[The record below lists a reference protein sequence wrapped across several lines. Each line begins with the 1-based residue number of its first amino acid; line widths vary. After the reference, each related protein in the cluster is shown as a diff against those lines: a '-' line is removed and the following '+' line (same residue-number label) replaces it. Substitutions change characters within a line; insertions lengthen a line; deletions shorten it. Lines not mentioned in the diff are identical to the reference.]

1 MSRGRAVPGSR
12 RGPRAGGACPAPVR
26 SRGTAAG
33 RHAPSGRLSSVFV
46 LVALAAAGCSR
57 PASAADAAA
66 RAAPA
71 AALWSLEPLAAS
83 DPPPPPPGHAGWPRD
98 GIDRF
103 ILARLVADGI
113 ALPPPAAA
121 RTLARR
127 LFFDLHGLP
136 PTPDDVDRFEA
147 AVQAAGP
154 DAAAAALVDELLAS
168 PRFGEHLARLWLDV
182 VRYADSNGFDWDEFR
197 PEAWR
202 FRDYVVRSFNADKP
216 FDRFLREQ
224 LAGDE
229 LVGGPPESPADQDAW
244 IATGYLRLGPHDN
257 AAGLFNEQARSRAE
271 LLADLTETTGSA
283 FLGLTFSC
291 CRCHDHKVD
300 PLSQADHYRLRAFFA
315 AVRFADDAPLDLG
328 GEREEIAAHNRG
340 CDAEAAALRGQLE
353 ALPESEKSAREALA
367 ARIGAVEASK
377 RRFTRGLLMTDEAA
391 TIPPTHVLAGG
402 DHATPLEEVLPGFPV
417 VFAAGPAVIPAPAD
431 PRTSGRRRALAD
443 WIASPTHPLTAR
455 VFVNRIWQALH
466 GRALVATPDDFGHAG
481 SPPADRALL
490 DHLADGF
497 LRDGWSVKRLV
508 RRVALSATYRQASA
522 GAVDHFALRQPRRLA
537 AEQVRDAMLHVSGLL
552 DGKRDGPPVWPEL
565 PQEVLDS
572 NPAFLDDN
580 AEKTKGW
587 YPSPP
592 EDRFCRS
599 LFLVQKRNTRVPLL
613 EAFDLPDNSL
623 PCARRGVSTTPAQAL
638 MLLNGPLT
646 IQASR
651 AWAERV
657 AGEAGADPA
666 ARVNRLFALAF
677 QRAPEAEEVEACL
690 VLAEAR
696 GLAEVCRALLNVNEF
711 VSVD

>member
-1 MSRGRAVPGSR
+1 M
-12 RGPRAGGACPAPVR
+12 
-26 SRGTAAG
+26 
-33 RHAPSGRLSSVFV
+33 
-46 LVALAAAGCSR
+46 VALAAAACSR
-57 PASAADAAA
+57 AASAADVAA
-66 RAAPA
+66 RAAA
-71 AALWSLEPLAAS
+71 SEALWSLEPLALS
-83 DPPPPPPGHAGWPRD
+83 EPPPPPPEHADWPRD

-103 ILARLVADGI
+103 ILARLSIDGI
-113 ALPPPAAA
+113 PPPPPAVA

-136 PTPDDVDRFEA
+136 PTPDDVERFVA
-147 AVQAAGP
+147 ATDAAGP
-154 DAAAAALVDELLAS
+154 DAAAAALVDDLLAS

-197 PEAWR
+197 PQAWR
-202 FRDYVVRSFNADKP
+202 FRDYVVRSFNADTP

-229 LVGGPPESPADQDAW
+229 LSGGPPDTPADRDAW

-271 LLADLTETTGSA
+271 LLADLTETTAGA

-291 CRCHDHKVD
+291 CRCHDHKTD
-300 PLSQADHYRLRAFFA
+300 PFSQADHYRLRAFFA
-315 AVRFADDAPLDLG
+315 AVRFADDAPLDLRA
-328 GEREEIAAHNRG
+328 EREAIAAHNEAR
-340 CDAEAAALRGQLE
+340 DAEAAALRRELE
-353 ALPESEKSAREALA
+353 ALGETDAAAREALA
-367 ARIGAVEASK
+367 ARIAAVEGAK
-377 RRFTRGLLMTDEAA
+377 RPFTRGMLMTDEAG

-402 DHATPLEEVLPGFPV
+402 DHAAPLEEVEPGFPA
-417 VFAAGPAVIPAPAD
+417 VFAAGPAAIAAPAD

-443 WIASPTHPLTAR
+443 WIASPRHPLTAR

-490 DHLADGF
+490 DHLAETF
-497 LRDGWSVKRLV
+497 VRDGWSVKRLV
-508 RRVALSATYRQASA
+508 RRVVLSATYRQAPA
-522 GAVDHFALRQPRRLA
+522 GMSDHFVLRPPRRLS
-537 AEQVRDAMLHVSGLL
+537 AEQIRDAMLHVSGLL
-552 DGKRDGPPVWPEL
+552 DGKRDGAPVWPEL
-565 PQEVLDS
+565 PAEVLDS

-613 EAFDLPDNSL
+613 EAFDLPDNSV
-623 PCARRGVSTTPAQAL
+623 PCAKRGVSTTPPQAL

-666 ARVNRLFALAF
+666 ARIERLFALAF
-677 QRAPEAEEVEACL
+677 QRAPEPDEMEACL
-690 VLAEAR
+690 RLAESR

-711 VSVD
+711 VTVD